1 MKDKYDQIEVINDH
15 ILSLSTQADFVI
27 SFWSSGAM
35 DCFLLGLP
43 VIEFFDPNK
52 NSKQQIFENNSFT
65 TIYRKLGI
73 VIPASS
79 AAELD
84 EAIMRLINNSFS
96 HTPMTHHFF
105 KDIIMRSNKWSE
117 SFDQILDLNKIY

>member
-1 MKDKYDQIEVINDH
+1 
-15 ILSLSTQADFVI
+15 
-27 SFWSSGAM
+27 M

-52 NSKQQIFENNSFT
+52 NSKQQIYEGNSFT

-79 AAELD
+79 SAELD
-84 EAIMRLINNSFS
+84 EAIKRLINNSF
-96 HTPMTHHFF
+96 TYAPLTHHFF
-105 KDIIMRSNKWSE
+105 DDIIMRSNTWIE
-117 SFDQILDLNKIY
+117 NFDQILDTHEIY